1 MGNINSINSINSINF
16 IKRYNFEN
24 IQSIIQNK
32 NNIIINTLSEDNQQC
47 LIIGT
52 INISDEVRIL
62 NDCLTNAKDKEII
75 IYGKNNNDEKIFLK
89 YKQLIDLG
97 FKNVYIYAGGMFEWL
112 LLQEIYGEENFPTTT
127 KELDILKYK

>member
-1 MGNINSINSINSINF
+1 MGNQNSFNSINSIKTF
-16 IKRYNFEN
+16 NFEDM
-24 IQSIIQNK
+24 QSIIQSR
-32 NNIIINTLSEDNQQC
+32 NNIIINTLPEDKQLC

-52 INISDEVRIL
+52 INIRDEVRIL
-62 NDCLTNAKDKEII
+62 NDCLSNNKDKQIV
-75 IYGKNNNDEKIFLK
+75 IYGRNNNDEKIFIK

-97 FKNVYIYAGGMFEWL
+97 YKNVYIYTGGMFEWL

>member
-1 MGNINSINSINSINF
+1 MGNINSINSI
-16 IKRYNFEN
+16 KKYNFEDM
-24 IQSIIQNK
+24 QSIIKNK
-32 NNIIINTLSEDNQQC
+32 KTIIINTLSENNQSC

-52 INISDEVRIL
+52 INIQDEVRIL
-62 NDCLTNAKDKEII
+62 NDCLNNKQEKDII
-75 IYGKNNNDEKIFLK
+75 LYGKNSNDEKIFIK

-97 FKNVYIYAGGMFEWL
+97 FKNVYIYTGGMFEWL